1 MIFPE
6 KPRPP
11 WQQTRR
17 SPVIT
22 ALLEVVET
30 VEKPQRPQGYWRE
43 RIEFALIVIG
53 MCLWIRYWLQFL

>member
-11 WQQTRR
+11 WRQTQRPPLMI
-17 SPVIT
+17 SS
-22 ALLEVVET
+22 EVVET
-30 VEKPQRPQGYWRE
+30 AEKSQRPQGYWRE

-53 MCLWIRYWLQFL
+53 MYLWIRYWLQFQ

>member
-11 WQQTRR
+11 WRQTHR
-17 SPVIT
+17 SPLMT
-22 ALLEVVET
+22 PSSGVVEAA
-30 VEKPQRPQGYWRE
+30 EKPQRPQGYWRE

-53 MCLWIRYWLQFL
+53 MCLWIRYWLQFQ

>member
-11 WQQTRR
+11 WRQTHRPPLMI
-17 SPVIT
+17 SSS
-22 ALLEVVET
+22 EVVET
-30 VEKPQRPQGYWRE
+30 AEKSQRPQGYWRE

-53 MCLWIRYWLQFL
+53 MYLWIQYWLQFQ

>member
-11 WQQTRR
+11 WRQPHR
-17 SPVIT
+17 SPLMTLSSEVIE
-22 ALLEVVET
+22 L
-30 VEKPQRPQGYWRE
+30 VEKPRRPQRYWRE

-53 MCLWIRYWLQFL
+53 MCLWIRYWLQFQ